1 MRYLIIT
8 YMRKANGQIDEQC
21 EVSKKIKERDITTAN
36 VILDFKENKVI
47 KCMIDGQ
54 VITMEWDNAYEYY
67 KRAYPSIIERLE
79 LEAAQE

>member
-8 YMRKANGQIDEQC
+8 YVRKANGQIDEQC
-21 EVSKKIKERDITTAN
+21 EVSTKVKERDITTAN
-36 VILDFKENKVI
+36 VILDFKDKKVN

-67 KRAYPSIIERLE
+67 KRVYPSIVERLE
-79 LEAAQE
+79 QEAGQ

>member
-8 YMRKANGQIDEQC
+8 YVRKANGQIDEQC
-21 EVSKKIKERDITTAN
+21 EVSKKTKERDITTAN
-36 VILDFKENKVI
+36 VILDYKDKKVV

-54 VITMEWDNAYEYY
+54 VITMDWNKAHEYY

-79 LEAAQE
+79 VEAVQE